1 MATFS
6 VWNQFYIHTYSP
18 YYRCSTLTTYDLTEA
33 INQARHEVRDV
44 DNSWRK
50 SEKDGNIIQNMI
62 ISLKA
67 KLIHFK
73 RQTALGKNI

>member
-1 MATFS
+1 MDY
-6 VWNQFYIHTYSP
+6 FYIHTYRP
-18 YYRCSTLTTYDLTEA
+18 YYRCLTLTTYDLTEA

-73 RQTALGKNI
+73 RQTVLGKNI